1 MPAPGSTPISHAPE
15 ELTHRQFLAAAGLF
29 EAGLLVL
36 AFGGGWLTE
45 VNPTAMLTLRGD
57 DALLGLLASIPMLL
71 MLTICMLSRSSG
83 MAQIRSF
90 LRDSAGV
97 YLVRCSWADLFL
109 LAVLAGVCEE
119 IFFRGFLYAWISHWN
134 PVLAVM
140 MSNLL
145 FALAHAVTPLYA
157 LLAGFLGLY
166 LTALV
171 SVDATPNLLIPVI
184 AHALYDLI
192 AFAVVIH
199 DYRRH
204 ADRADDSG
212 QSRQGG

>member
-1 MPAPGSTPISHAPE
+1 
-15 ELTHRQFLAAAGLF
+15 
-29 EAGLLVL
+29 
-36 AFGGGWLTE
+36 
-45 VNPTAMLTLRGD
+45 
-57 DALLGLLASIPMLL
+57 MLL
-71 MLTICMLSRSSG
+71 MLAACMLSKSSG

-90 LRDSAGV
+90 LRDTVGV
-97 YLVRCSWADLFL
+97 YLARCSWADLVL

-119 IFFRGFLYAWISHWN
+119 VFFRGFVYSWIALWN

-140 MSNLL
+140 LSNLL

-166 LTALV
+166 LTALI
-171 SVDATPNLLIPVI
+171 SVDPTPNLLIPVI

-192 AFAVVIH
+192 AFAVVVS

-204 ADRADDSG
+204 SARQDHPENSSQDS
-212 QSRQGG
+212 